1 VAIGIVFANVV
12 AIFTY
17 RFMGRKGLKPILEVM
32 VQARLIVID
41 KYRRSNVHGVHESEP
56 FFYAALSEALLHL

>member
-1 VAIGIVFANVV
+1 
-12 AIFTY
+12 
-17 RFMGRKGLKPILEVM
+17 M

-56 FFYAALSEALLHL
+56 FFYAALSEAFLNL